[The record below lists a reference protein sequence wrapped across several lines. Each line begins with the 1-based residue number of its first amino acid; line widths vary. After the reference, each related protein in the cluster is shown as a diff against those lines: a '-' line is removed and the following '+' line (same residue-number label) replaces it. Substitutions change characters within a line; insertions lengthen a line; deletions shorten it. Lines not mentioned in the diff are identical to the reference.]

1 MRRIKILKIF
11 FVFML
16 FIVFLIYSNFSMIT
30 TFFMATLTFNI
41 PITTIFLIGLLVI
54 YQSAIRL
61 TMLVGTFGTLAY
73 KKGKDLEF
81 YLSGMTKLMPPTIA
95 HMFNRRAKKG
105 IIFFTSDEAKDVIE
119 WLENLFFQQKTYTSF
134 FVGTALLLGLFG
146 TFAGLL
152 VAIDSMGSIILSFG
166 GDNIDIAEIMT
177 GFAGPLGGMA
187 IGFASSLFGV
197 ATAIILNVM
206 QYILSRSQAAFVED
220 VEDWMKG
227 KIIEAQSVD
236 ILEKNEVL
244 TDLSTL
250 KQNSNSSNFSK
261 SSGFLDV
268 LVDTMTDFNEK
279 MERSNNLTESMFER
293 LTERIESNLNKSDD
307 ETVLLKNILE
317 TIKESN
323 VNQFSNAKIMEES
336 LQEIASV
343 ILAEHKSLKKT
354 IELQEENNK
363 LLLNLLDTLKK
374 D

>member
-61 TMLVGTFGTLAY
+61 TMLAGTFGTLAY